1 MRKGSEK
8 MADVSDIE
16 EKRKELENMLE
27 EIDNQIKS
35 LQNRIIQLEREK
47 VSAMRLRE
55 KINEDL
61 ACPARL
67 RIKDTSGSKT
77 FKCEYSIGHKQK
89 HRFLDKEYRV
99 EYTFIEDE
107 QDGN

>member
-55 KINEDL
+55 KIKDDL
-61 ACPARL
+61 TCHAKLC
-67 RIKDTSGSKT
+67 SSNV
-77 FKCEYSIGHKQK
+77 EYRCKLEIGHKGG
-89 HRFLDKEYRV
+89 HSFEV
-99 EYTFIEDE
+99 GAYTYTVIEDE
-107 QDGN
+107 QDED